1 MPPSP
6 HPRYCDVMLNE
17 LGKKILRVRCT
28 VYSALDKYA
37 EEVPNSD
44 FDLSEG
50 AYIMDV
56 RKIFGFM
63 EPLPPCPHF
72 G

>member
-6 HPRYCDVMLNE
+6 HPHYCDVMLNE

-50 AYIMDV
+50 PYIKDV
-56 RKIFGFM
+56 RKIFGFLD
-63 EPLPPCPHF
+63 PLPLVRIL

>member
-6 HPRYCDVMLNE
+6 HPHYCDVMLNE

-50 AYIMDV
+50 
-56 RKIFGFM
+56 
-63 EPLPPCPHF
+63 P
-72 G
+72 